1 MTPCAEEGRSAE
13 ASSNSQP
20 ISGSRSFL
28 DDDVQS
34 EEWQNE
40 VDSIR
45 DQLYRYL
52 REPRVSIDTDVLQFW
67 KTHKST
73 YPTYHELSEL
83 TRRFLCTPPGSAAS
97 ERVFSKTKHVLK
109 DTKLRMTPAHLE
121 MNLFLKLAL
130 RSFDY
135 PADFKEPSFRV

>member
-1 MTPCAEEGRSAE
+1 MDRYFVLKYNMERQKLYSIATVLDPRFKSAGFAKEDNFTLAKEFAISEMTPCAEEGRSAE

-73 YPTYHELSEL
+73 YPTYPELSEL
-83 TRRFLCTPPGSAAS
+83 ARRFLCTPPGSAA
-97 ERVFSKTKHVLK
+97 
-109 DTKLRMTPAHLE
+109 
-121 MNLFLKLAL
+121 
-130 RSFDY
+130 
-135 PADFKEPSFRV
+135 